1 VDKPLHLVSVVLASQ
16 SSLPMINPVVP
27 PTSRRG
33 ILAGGN
39 WIIDHVKIIDAWPA
53 QDALASILRQSS
65 SNGGS
70 PYNVLKDLARLGAPF
85 PLEAVG
91 LVGDD
96 EDGRAILADCQ
107 EHRIDTRQL
116 RTTSAAAT
124 STTDV
129 MTVERTG
136 RRTFFHERGANA
148 RLEVE
153 HFDFSLTSARLF
165 HFGYLLLLDRLDL
178 LVDGRP
184 RATEVLE
191 RARTAG
197 LSTSIDCVSED
208 SERFRAVIAPV
219 LPWVDI
225 FFANDFEAEKITGIP
240 LRSGNSIQPA
250 AVQKAAR
257 RLLEAG
263 VQSWVVIHCPEAV
276 YACDT
281 QGHGLWQP
289 SLRVPPAEIAG
300 AAGAGDA
307 LVAGVLFGVHERW
320 PMNECL
326 RLGVAAAAASLSHPT
341 CSAGVLPAEAC
352 LALAQRLGYRS
363 FDR

>member
-225 FFANDFEAEKITGIP
+225 FFAND
-240 LRSGNSIQPA
+240 SIQPA